1 MINFQVMIKV
11 EATPNDRLPVRH
23 LRVQLMNL
31 QQPIE
36 PSKPTSNTPDQTSE
50 SVPPELP
57 IPEQCAAVLM
67 ETMHPIMQFIR
78 AEMRSQREPSLSVPQ
93 FRLLAFLSRHPGASL
108 SEVSEHLGVTRA
120 TASAMT
126 ERLVQRNWVERTAD
140 PQERRQIM
148 LTLTESGQTHLEQ
161 MRDRTRHRIAE
172 LLNQLSTEE
181 LADVSAGLAILSQV
195 FQSA

>member
-1 MINFQVMIKV
+1 MIKGEV
-11 EATPNDRLPVRH
+11 AKVAKTDKPPIRH
-23 LRVQLMNL
+23 LRVHFMNL

-36 PSKPTSNTPDQTSE
+36 SSQPNSGISE
-50 SVPPELP
+50 A
-57 IPEQCAAVLM
+57 ITPEQCASILM

-78 AEMRSQREPSLSVPQ
+78 TEMRSQREPSLSVPQ
-93 FRLLAFLSRHPGASL
+93 FRLLAFLNRHPGASL

-126 ERLVQRNWVERTAD
+126 DRLVQRNWVDRTAD

-148 LTLTESGQTHLEQ
+148 LTLTDAGRIRLEQ
-161 MRDRTRHRIAE
+161 IRDLTRHRVAE

-181 LADVSAGLAILSQV
+181 LADVSAGLAVLGQV
-195 FQSA
+195 FQSV

>member
-1 MINFQVMIKV
+1 
-11 EATPNDRLPVRH
+11 
-23 LRVQLMNL
+23 MNL

-36 PSKPTSNTPDQTSE
+36 PNKPNPTPLKPE
-50 SVPPELP
+50 AVPPTA
-57 IPEQCAAVLM
+57 ITPEQCASALM

-78 AEMRSQREPSLSVPQ
+78 AEMRRQREPSLSVPQ
-93 FRLLAFLSRHPGASL
+93 FRVLAFLNRHPGASL

-126 ERLVQRNWVERTAD
+126 ERLVQRNWVDRTAD

-148 LTLTESGQTHLEQ
+148 LTLTETGRTNLEQ
-161 MRDRTRHRIAE
+161 MRDSTRYRIAE

-181 LADVSAGLAILSQV
+181 LADVASGLSILSQV
-195 FQSA
+195 FRSV